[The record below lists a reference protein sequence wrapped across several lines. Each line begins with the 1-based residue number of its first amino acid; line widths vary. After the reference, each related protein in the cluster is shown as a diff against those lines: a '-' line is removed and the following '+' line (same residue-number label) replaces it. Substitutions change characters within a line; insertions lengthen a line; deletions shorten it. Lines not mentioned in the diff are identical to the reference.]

1 MYTRWCTQ
9 SGPACRALCNIL
21 SRTVKSDHY
30 QLYALLTG
38 PDVSDNMMTTESI
51 AGMLMLILQH
61 CKDPKLH
68 TMFIES
74 LLPLRDHLYKD
85 LFTVISYGPPNT
97 KIPAVKL
104 LFHYWPQLLALLP
117 SHGSSFSENYEVTP
131 WSVPIC
137 QRDHCINKIAKPSAS
152 KVSIIVLLMQLECS
166 LWAIIGKT
174 VVQNSDPVTQQILS
188 NNIKYNII
196 NFL

>member
-1 MYTRWCTQ
+1 MVINYLVHTCILVGVLK
-9 SGPACRALCNIL
+9 SAPARRALCNIL
-21 SRTVKSDHY
+21 SRTVKSDHH
-30 QLYALLTG
+30 QLYALFTG

-152 KVSIIVLLMQLECS
+152 KVSIIELLMQFECS
-166 LWAIIGKT
+166 LGTIIGK
-174 VVQNSDPVTQQILS
+174 
-188 NNIKYNII
+188 
-196 NFL
+196 

>member
-1 MYTRWCTQ
+1 M
-9 SGPACRALCNIL
+9 I
-21 SRTVKSDHY
+21 
-30 QLYALLTG
+30 
-38 PDVSDNMMTTESI
+38 TTESI

-152 KVSIIVLLMQLECS
+152 KVSIIVLLMQFECS
-166 LWAIIGKT
+166 LWFIYA
-174 VVQNSDPVTQQILS
+174 V
-188 NNIKYNII
+188 
-196 NFL
+196 F